1 MTETALRGL
10 RARVFARYNQHSYAA
25 SLVLIDQQMSLFRQY
40 ESDLFFR
47 RAGLAGCIGDRTSVI
62 GWLQQAADR
71 GLWDHERMLRDSDLD
86 IVRGTEVFAKLQVL
100 FQQRYAQAQAV
111 ATPQCRV
118 WQAAVSEAMANW
130 KPATAFG

>member
-1 MTETALRGL
+1 MTEPALRGL
-10 RARVFARYNQHSYAA
+10 RAQVFARYNQHSCAA
-25 SLVLIDQQMSLFRQY
+25 APTLIDQRMSLFRQY

-47 RAGLAGCIGDRTSVI
+47 RACLAGCTGDRTSVI

-71 GLWDHERMLRDSDLD
+71 GLWYHERMLRDSDLD

-111 ATPQCRV
+111 ATPQRRV
-118 WQAAVSEAMANW
+118 
-130 KPATAFG
+130 